1 MVVIGL
7 DLGTTVCKAGL
18 FDATGKLSKLVRR
31 EYPVTSDYPG
41 WAEQNPDVVWNT
53 IQMVLSEIA
62 TDKQLSDPIK
72 AICISAQGEAV
83 VFLDQWGR
91 PLRNSILG
99 MDMRSVEQ
107 AEGLKSKL
115 GAEWFLETPGV
126 PPHPLTTVA
135 KILWVKEHEPEIA
148 QKTVRYLCYE
158 DFAFFKLGD
167 VPAIDYSLACRTG
180 LFDMRK
186 KKWSAKILDYTG
198 INEDQ
203 LANIYPSGEAI
214 GKINRKIAHTLG
226 LPTDVLLVTGG
237 HDVTC
242 AALGAGAINKGVGGD
257 ILGTAEIFG
266 VTVESNSVAKKIRPN
281 NFACYCHVVPNKF
294 WLMTLNQTCGLLLR
308 WYRDNFG
315 EPEVKLAEKEG
326 KDAFDLIVSKSKPDI
341 AESMVL
347 PHFVGSGTPWIDAR
361 SKGAIVGLSIHTN
374 KADIIRAML
383 EAVIYEQKIS
393 IDIFEKYGVDVR
405 EIRAV
410 GGGSKSRFWLQMRSD
425 ILGKTVLTLETEEA
439 SCLGT
444 AILANYA
451 LGNYPSIENGAEQMV
466 KMKDRIEP
474 NKKLYPRYQQR
485 YLIYQELYPALK
497 KINYSL
503 QQISSRGG

>member
-1 MVVIGL
+1 MIGL
-7 DLGTTVCKAGL
+7 DLGTTVCKAGF
-18 FDATGKLSKLVRR
+18 FDTRGKILKLVRR

-41 WAEQNPDVVWNT
+41 WAEQNPDIVWNT
-53 IQMVLSEIA
+53 IRMVLSEIA
-62 TDKQLSDPIK
+62 EDKQLDDPIK

-83 VFLDQWGR
+83 VFLNQGGR

-107 AEGLKSKL
+107 AERLKSEL
-115 GAEWFLETPGV
+115 GAEWLLETSGV

-148 QKTVRYLCYE
+148 KKTVRYLCYE
-158 DFAFFKLGD
+158 DFAFFKLGG
-167 VPAIDYSLACRTG
+167 VPAIDYSLASRTG
-180 LFDMRK
+180 LFDMEK
-186 KKWSAKILDYTG
+186 KKWSAKILDYGG
-198 INEDQ
+198 IKEDQ

-214 GKINRKIAHTLG
+214 GKINRKIAQTLG

-242 AALGAGAINKGVGGD
+242 AALGAGAIKKGVGGD

-266 VTVESNSVAKKIRPN
+266 ITVESSSVAKEIRPS

-308 WYRDNFG
+308 WYRDNFA

-326 KDAFDLIVSKSKPDI
+326 KDAFDLILSQSKPDI
-341 AESMVL
+341 ADSMIL

-361 SKGAIVGLSIHTN
+361 SKGAIVGLSIHTG
-374 KADIIRAML
+374 KADIIRAIL

-393 IDIFEKYGVDVR
+393 IDIFEKYGVDIK

-410 GGGSKSRFWLQMRSD
+410 GGGSKSRLWLQIRSD
-425 ILGKTVLTLETEEA
+425 ILGKTVFTLQTEEA

-444 AILANYA
+444 AILASYA
-451 LGNYPSIENGAEQMV
+451 LGHYPSIENGAEKMV
-466 KMKDRIEP
+466 KIKDRIEP
-474 NKKLYPRYQQR
+474 NKKLYSRYQQR

-497 KINYSL
+497 DINYSL
-503 QQISSRGG
+503 HRISARGG

>member
-1 MVVIGL
+1 MVLIGL

-18 FDATGKLSKLVRR
+18 FDTTGKLLRLVRR

-53 IQMVLSEIA
+53 IQMVLSEMA
-62 TDKQLSDPIK
+62 EDKQLNDPIK

-83 VFLDQWGR
+83 VFLDQQGR
-91 PLRNSILG
+91 SLRNSILG

-107 AEGLKSKL
+107 VERLKSNL
-115 GAEWFLETPGV
+115 EAEWFLETSGV
-126 PPHPLTTVA
+126 PPHPLATVA

-148 QKTVRYLCYE
+148 QETVRYLCYE
-158 DFAFFKLGD
+158 DFAFFKLGG

-186 KKWSAKILDYTG
+186 KKWSTTILDYAE

-203 LANIYPSGEAI
+203 LANVYPSGEVI
-214 GKINRKIAHTLG
+214 GKINKKIAQTLG

-242 AALGAGAINKGVGGD
+242 AALGAGAIKKGVGGD

-266 VTVESNSVAKKIRPN
+266 VTVENNSVAKEIRPS
-281 NFACYCHVVPNKF
+281 NFACYCHVVRDRF
-294 WLMTLNQTCGLLLR
+294 WLMSLNQTCGLLLR
-308 WYRDNFG
+308 WYRDNFA
-315 EPEVKLAEKEG
+315 ESEVKLAEKEG
-326 KDAFDLIVSKSKPDI
+326 KDVFDLIVSQSKPDI
-341 AESMVL
+341 ADSMIL

-361 SKGAIVGLSIHTN
+361 SKGAIVGLSIHTD
-374 KADIIRAML
+374 KADIIRAIL
-383 EAVIYEQKIS
+383 EAVVYEQKIS
-393 IDIFEKYGVDVR
+393 IDIFEKYGVDIK

-410 GGGSKSRFWLQMRSD
+410 GGSSKSRLWLQIRSD
-425 ILGKTVLTLETEEA
+425 ILGKAILTLETEEA

-444 AILANYA
+444 AILASYA
-451 LGNYPSIENGAEQMV
+451 LGNYPSIENGVEQMV
-466 KMKDRIEP
+466 KIKGTIEP
-474 NKKLYPRYQQR
+474 NKKSYSRYQQR

-503 QQISSRGG
+503 QHINSGGG

>member
-1 MVVIGL
+1 MAVIGL

-18 FDATGKLSKLVRR
+18 FDTRGKLLKLVRR

-41 WAEQNPDVVWNT
+41 WAEQNPDIVWKT
-53 IQMVLSEIA
+53 IQMVLSEISE
-62 TDKQLSDPIK
+62 DKQLHDPIK

-83 VFLDQWGR
+83 VFLDQRGR

-107 AEGLKSKL
+107 AERLKSKL
-115 GAEWFLETPGV
+115 EAEWLLETSGV

-135 KILWVKEHEPEIA
+135 KILWVKQHEPEIA
-148 QKTVRYLCYE
+148 KKTVRYLCYE
-158 DFAFFKLGD
+158 DFAFFKLGG
-167 VPAIDYSLACRTG
+167 VPTIDYSLACRTG
-180 LFDMRK
+180 LFDMKK
-186 KKWSAKILDYTG
+186 KKWSAKILDYAG

-203 LANIYPSGEAI
+203 LANIYPSGKVI
-214 GKINRKIAHTLG
+214 GKINRKIAQTLG

-242 AALGAGAINKGVGGD
+242 AALGAGAIKKGVGGD

-266 VTVESNSVAKKIRPN
+266 VTVENSSVAKEIRPS
-281 NFACYCHVVPNKF
+281 NFACYCHVVPNRF

-308 WYRDNFG
+308 WYRDNFA

-326 KDAFDLIVSKSKPDI
+326 KDAFDLILSQSKPDI
-341 AESMVL
+341 ADSMIL

-361 SKGAIVGLSIHTN
+361 SKGAIVGLSIHTD
-374 KADIIRAML
+374 KTDIIRAIL

-393 IDIFEKYGVDVR
+393 IDIFEKYGVDIK

-410 GGGSKSRFWLQMRSD
+410 GGGSKSRLWLQIRSD
-425 ILGKTVLTLETEEA
+425 ILGKTVLTLQTEEA

-451 LGNYPSIENGAEQMV
+451 LGHYPSIENGVEQMV
-466 KMKDRIEP
+466 TTRDRIEP
-474 NKKLYPRYQQR
+474 NKKFYSRYQQR
-485 YLIYQELYPALK
+485 YLIYKGLYPTLK
-497 KINYSL
+497 NINYSL
-503 QQISSRGG
+503 HRISSRGG